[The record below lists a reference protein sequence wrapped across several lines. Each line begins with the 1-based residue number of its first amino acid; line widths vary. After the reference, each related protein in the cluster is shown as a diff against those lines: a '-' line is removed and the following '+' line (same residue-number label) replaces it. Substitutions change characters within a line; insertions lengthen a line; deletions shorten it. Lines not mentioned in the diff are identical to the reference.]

1 MGISYFLINHTR
13 MRIAS
18 ADPYGIGKTLKDLNW
33 GLDDNIDFLDEFNAN
48 IANLIDRDGY
58 IIDYKFW

>member
-1 MGISYFLINHTR
+1 

-48 IANLIDRDGY
+48 IANLVDRDGY